1 MLMSADMPGPAA
13 PSFPMRRLLFAGGA
27 VLLLVPHGFGSTDFS
42 GTWVLDLRAFNS
54 PDQILKHLGASWVER
69 QLGSSVQLE
78 STYFQT
84 PHLLTVHIRGPA
96 FQRTDLIRINNQPE
110 TKEEPR
116 TGRYTIRTWWSGN
129 GAQLVSAVSL
139 RTKDSCDAQLTI
151 VRELPD
157 GAKTLILNGT
167 LKMKGDSGT
176 WVVRRVWRKAHIL
189 IATIIANGSGHH
201 SKAGGGGNIT
211 LRVWAAHRDAGTA
224 AHSLETRT

>member
-1 MLMSADMPGPAA
+1 
-13 PSFPMRRLLFAGGA
+13 MRRLLFAGGA
-27 VLLLVPHGFGSTDFS
+27 VLLLVPHDFGSTDFS

-54 PDQILKHLGASWVER
+54 PDQILKRLGASCVER

-116 TGRYTIRTWWSGN
+116 TGRYTIRTWWSG
-129 GAQLVSAVSL
+129 
-139 RTKDSCDAQLTI
+139 
-151 VRELPD
+151 
-157 GAKTLILNGT
+157 
-167 LKMKGDSGT
+167 
-176 WVVRRVWRKAHIL
+176 
-189 IATIIANGSGHH
+189 HH

>member
-13 PSFPMRRLLFAGGA
+13 PSSPMRRLLFAGGA
-27 VLLLVPHGFGSTDFS
+27 VLLLVPHGFGSPDFS
-42 GTWVLDLRAFNS
+42 RTWVLDLRVANS
-54 PDQILKHLGASWVER
+54 PDQILKRLGASWVECR
-69 QLGSSVQLE
+69 LGSSVQLE
-78 STYFQT
+78 LTYIQT
-84 PHLLTVHIRGPA
+84 PHLLTVYIRGPA
-96 FQRTDLIRINNQPE
+96 FQRSDLIRINNQPE

-116 TGRYTIRTWWSGN
+116 TGRYAIRIWWSGN
-129 GAQLVSAVSL
+129 GTQLVSAVSL

-167 LKMKGDSGT
+167 LKIKGDSGT
-176 WVVRRVWRKAHIL
+176 WVRRVWRKAHIL